1 MIKKK
6 AQGRPLTTSWLGDV
20 LTPGKVFC
28 HIIQETL
35 ERTPIPLGNWVH
47 PYQPGEEVWV
57 RLKTK
62 QTLQPVWTG
71 PHRVILATST
81 AVKVIGVI
89 LWIHHTRVKKAVTS
103 CDATWK
109 AVQDPKNLKVQSQR
123 QQPSPTK
130 DAEPCSS
137 HSGSWLVNAQQTPED
152 SSALPQP
159 HSGSWL
165 VNAWRKLEDPA
176 IELLMDFH
184 CQPWPLSLNSII
196 AALHYRTN

>member
-1 MIKKK
+1 MHPEVLRLLSLWDLIWETTPNDKKK

-89 LWIHHTRVKKAVTS
+89 LWIHHTRVKKAATS
-103 CDATWK
+103 CHVDISK
-109 AVQDPKNLKVQSQR
+109 AVQDPQNPSRPGYKDNHLHPQR
-123 QQPSPTK
+123 LLNP
-130 DAEPCSS
+130 A
-137 HSGSWLVNAQQTPED
+137 LVT
-152 SSALPQP
+152 
-159 HSGSWL
+159 
-165 VNAWRKLEDPA
+165 LEAD
-176 IELLMDFH
+176 
-184 CQPWPLSLNSII
+184 
-196 AALHYRTN
+196 